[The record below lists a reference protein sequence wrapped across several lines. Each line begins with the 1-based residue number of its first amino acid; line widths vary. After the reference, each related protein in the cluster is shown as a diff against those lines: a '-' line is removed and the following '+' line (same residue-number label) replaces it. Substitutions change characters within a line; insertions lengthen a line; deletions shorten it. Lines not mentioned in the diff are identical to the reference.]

1 MLCSAVPAA
10 AQSQARRQFISVSL
24 DNFRTQ
30 PLHFADW
37 PLQDLIG
44 REVAETQR
52 GGHDYESRDG
62 QTTIDVVEF
71 KRPGRGFG
79 LTVYPF
85 GLSSG
90 STLGLRVSR
99 EDLPVI
105 RLAMNGPATVPGYTL
120 TDAYAVDGSVGV
132 YMGDRAPGWG
142 LGSHAF
148 IAGGAGVIRSTLGDG
163 QRLFAEAGGGLSVG
177 PIGVQLAIKF
187 ALNRLD
193 EPVEHSFF
201 TVPIALRT
209 SVSF

>member
-1 MLCSAVPAA
+1 
-10 AQSQARRQFISVSL
+10 
-24 DNFRTQ
+24 
-30 PLHFADW
+30 
-37 PLQDLIG
+37 
-44 REVAETQR
+44 
-52 GGHDYESRDG
+52 
-62 QTTIDVVEF
+62 
-71 KRPGRGFG
+71 
-79 LTVYPF
+79 
-85 GLSSG
+85 
-90 STLGLRVSR
+90 
-99 EDLPVI
+99 
-105 RLAMNGPATVPGYTL
+105 
-120 TDAYAVDGSVGV
+120 
-132 YMGDRAPGWG
+132 MGDRAPGWG